1 MEFEHFLN
9 EKLADDLTQSQM
21 DNYWKAIHAY
31 NSWKKNKKN
40 SMKVKN
46 QLAYIYHEYPL
57 DDRAKG
63 KIRSLIDTIAT
74 YLQTGE
80 DTTVIKHRE
89 PKNETPI
96 QNEKPAEV
104 EIDSSDYQKIELTNE
119 FVNQAFD
126 KFNSKYFDNK
136 LAKLKVTLEDDLAS
150 KKGNVGEF
158 VYTID
163 FSNRTFKPWGIKI
176 DQSCQSSLAEF
187 RNTLVHEML
196 HYYVHCYT
204 EIPEEDWQA
213 AYFWYCR
220 GNKRKYKSLLGC
232 SDATCHGGVWLK
244 MAKQLNSKFKELA
257 ITRNVFMNYR
267 AEGDKISVI
276 NKLKDSF
283 VVDSIYKYKRWNGKD
298 KVNHNYY
305 IFNRKD
311 FETLMEQCKKGIF
324 EYDIDDYTLQMNA
337 RYHGINCVDNCVN
350 EIYASKVEN
359 PAALALFPI
368 SDIEKEPY
376 SMSDNE
382 FKQMTHTQAFKP
394 LKKVGEIKTIRKE
407 KTQTKTK
414 TESTEK
420 DFKTW
425 LNEKTSKKWD
435 VNKLKALGLSDE
447 EIEALLNGEADGEV
461 CSIS

>member
-1 MEFEHFLN
+1 MEFEHFLF
-9 EKLADDLTQSQM
+9 EKLADDLSPDQM

-40 SMKVKN
+40 STKIKY

-57 DDRAKG
+57 DDRAKS

-74 YLQTGE
+74 YLETGE

-89 PKNETPI
+89 PKEETPV
-96 QNEKPAEV
+96 QDEKPAEV
-104 EIDSSDYQKIELTNE
+104 EINTSDYQKIELTSD
-119 FVNQAFD
+119 FLSDAFD
-126 KFNSKYFDNK
+126 KFNAKYFDNK
-136 LAKLKVTLEDDLAS
+136 LEKIKVTLENDMN
-150 KKGNVGEF
+150 GNIGQF
-158 VYTID
+158 VYSID
-163 FSNRTFKPWGIKI
+163 FSGRTFKPWGIKI
-176 DQSCQSSLAEF
+176 DKYCQASLAEF

-204 EIPEEDWQA
+204 EIPEEVWQE
-213 AYFWYCR
+213 AYFYYCR
-220 GNKRKYKSLLGC
+220 GKTRKYKSLLGC
-232 SDATCHGGVWLK
+232 SDATCHNGVWLK

-257 ITRNVFMNYR
+257 ITRNTFINYR
-267 AEGDKISVI
+267 AESNKIAVI

-283 VVDSIYKYKRWNGKD
+283 VVDSIYTYKRWSGKD
-298 KVNHNYY
+298 KINHNYY

-311 FETLMEQCKKGIF
+311 FEKLLGICKEGVF
-324 EYDIDDYTLQMNA
+324 EYDEDDYKLQMEA
-337 RYHGINCVDNCVN
+337 RYHGINCIDGCVN

-359 PAALALFPI
+359 PTALALFPV

-407 KTQTKTK
+407 KTK

-425 LNEKTSKKWD
+425 LNEKTSKNWD

>member
-1 MEFEHFLN
+1 MEFEHFLF
-9 EKLADDLTQSQM
+9 EKLADDLSPEQM

-40 SMKVKN
+40 STKIKY

-74 YLQTGE
+74 YIETGE

-89 PKNETPI
+89 PKEETPV
-96 QNEKPAEV
+96 QDEKPAEV
-104 EIDSSDYQKIELTNE
+104 EVNSSDYQKIELTPE
-119 FVNQAFD
+119 FLSDAFD
-126 KFNSKYFDNK
+126 KFNAKYFDNK
-136 LAKLKVTLEDDLAS
+136 LEKIKVTLEDDM
-150 KKGNVGEF
+150 KGNVGQF
-158 VYTID
+158 VYSID
-163 FSNRTFKPWGIKI
+163 FSGRTFKPWGIKI
-176 DQSCQSSLAEF
+176 DKYCQASLAEF

-204 EIPEEDWQA
+204 EIPEEDWQE
-213 AYFWYCR
+213 AYFYYCR

-232 SDATCHGGVWLK
+232 SDATCHNGVWLK

-257 ITRNVFMNYR
+257 ITRNTFINYR
-267 AEGDKISVI
+267 AESDKIAVI

-283 VVDSIYKYKRWNGKD
+283 VVDSIYKYKRWSGKD
-298 KVNHNYY
+298 KINHNYY

-311 FETLMEQCKKGIF
+311 FEQLLGICKEGVF
-324 EYDIDDYTLQMNA
+324 EYDEDDYKLQMEA
-337 RYHGINCVDNCVN
+337 RYHGINCIDGCVN

-359 PAALALFPI
+359 PTALALFPV

-407 KTQTKTK
+407 KTK

-425 LNEKTSKKWD
+425 LNEKTSKNWD

>member
-1 MEFEHFLN
+1 MEFEHFLF
-9 EKLADDLTQSQM
+9 EKLADDLSPDQM

-40 SMKVKN
+40 SMLVKTK
-46 QLAYIYHEYPL
+46 LAYIYYEYPL

-63 KIRSLIDTIAT
+63 KIRSLIDSIAT
-74 YLQTGE
+74 YIETGE

-104 EIDSSDYQKIELTNE
+104 EVDSSDYQKIELTPD
-119 FVNQAFD
+119 FLSDAFD

-136 LAKLKVTLEDDLAS
+136 LEKIKVTLENDMN
-150 KKGNVGEF
+150 GNIGQF
-158 VYTID
+158 VYSID

-176 DQSCQSSLAEF
+176 DKYCQASLAEF

-204 EIPEEDWQA
+204 EIPEEDWQE
-213 AYFWYCR
+213 AYFYYCR

-232 SDATCHGGVWLK
+232 SDATCHNGVWLK
-244 MAKQLNSKFKELA
+244 MAKQFNSKFKELA
-257 ITRNVFMNYR
+257 ITRNTFINYK
-267 AEGDKISVI
+267 AESDKIAVI

-283 VVDSIYKYKRWNGKD
+283 VVDSIYTYKRWSGKD
-298 KVNHNYY
+298 KINHNYY

-311 FETLMEQCKKGIF
+311 FEKLIGICKEGVF
-324 EYDIDDYTLQMNA
+324 EYDDDDYKLQMEA
-337 RYHGINCVDNCVN
+337 RYHGINCIDGCVN

-359 PAALALFPI
+359 PTALALFPV

-407 KTQTKTK
+407 KTQT
-414 TESTEK
+414 ESTEK

-425 LNEKTSKKWD
+425 LNEKTSKNWD

>member
-1 MEFEHFLN
+1 MEFEHFLF
-9 EKLADDLTQSQM
+9 EKLADDLSPEQM

-40 SMKVKN
+40 STKIKY

-57 DDRAKG
+57 DDRAKS

-74 YLQTGE
+74 YLETGE

-89 PKNETPI
+89 PKEETPV
-96 QNEKPAEV
+96 QDEKPAEV
-104 EIDSSDYQKIELTNE
+104 EVDSSDYQKIELTPD
-119 FVNQAFD
+119 FLSDAFD
-126 KFNSKYFDNK
+126 KFNAKYFDNK
-136 LAKLKVTLEDDLAS
+136 LEKIKVTLENDMN
-150 KKGNVGEF
+150 GNIGQF
-158 VYTID
+158 VYSID

-176 DQSCQSSLAEF
+176 DKYCQTSLAEF

-204 EIPEEDWQA
+204 EIPEEDWQE
-213 AYFWYCR
+213 AYFYYCR
-220 GNKRKYKSLLGC
+220 GKTRKYKSLLGC
-232 SDATCHGGVWLK
+232 SDATCHNGVWLK

-257 ITRNVFMNYR
+257 ITRNTFINYR
-267 AEGDKISVI
+267 AESDKIAVI

-283 VVDSIYKYKRWNGKD
+283 VVDSIYKYKRWTGKD
-298 KVNHNYY
+298 KINHNYY

-311 FETLMEQCKKGIF
+311 FEKLLGICKEGVF
-324 EYDIDDYTLQMNA
+324 EYDEDDYKLQMEA
-337 RYHGINCVDNCVN
+337 RYHGINCIDGCVN

-359 PAALALFPI
+359 PTALALFPV

-407 KTQTKTK
+407 KTK

-425 LNEKTSKKWD
+425 LNEKTSKNWD

>member
-9 EKLADDLTQSQM
+9 EKLADDLSPQQM

-40 SMKVKN
+40 SMKIKN

-104 EIDSSDYQKIELTNE
+104 EVDSSDYQKIELTSDFLNE
-119 FVNQAFD
+119 AFD

-158 VYTID
+158 VYSID
-163 FSNRTFKPWGIKI
+163 FSSRTFKPWGIKI
-176 DQSCQSSLAEF
+176 DKSCESSLAEF

-213 AYFWYCR
+213 AYFYYCR

-283 VVDSIYKYKRWNGKD
+283 VVDSVYKYKRWNGKD

-324 EYDIDDYTLQMNA
+324 EYDIDDYSLQMDA
-337 RYHGINCVDNCVN
+337 RYHGINCIDDGVN

-359 PAALALFPI
+359 PAALALFPV

-394 LKKVGEIKTIRKE
+394 LKKVGEIKTIRKD
-407 KTQTKTK
+407 KTQ

-447 EIEALLNGEADGEV
+447 EIADLLNGEADDEV

>member
-1 MEFEHFLN
+1 MEFEHFLF
-9 EKLADDLTQSQM
+9 EKLADDLSPDQM

-40 SMKVKN
+40 SMLVKTK
-46 QLAYIYHEYPL
+46 LTYIYYEYPL

-74 YLQTGE
+74 YIETGE

-89 PKNETPI
+89 PKDETPV

-104 EIDSSDYQKIELTNE
+104 EINTSDYQKIELTSD
-119 FVNQAFD
+119 FLSDAFD
-126 KFNSKYFDNK
+126 KFNAKYFDNK
-136 LAKLKVTLEDDLAS
+136 LEKIKVTLVDGMN
-150 KKGNVGEF
+150 GNIGQF
-158 VYTID
+158 VYSID
-163 FSNRTFKPWGIKI
+163 FSGRTFKPWGIKI
-176 DQSCQSSLAEF
+176 DKYCQASLAEF

-204 EIPEEDWQA
+204 EIPEEDWQE
-213 AYFWYCR
+213 AYFYYCR

-232 SDATCHGGVWLK
+232 SDATCHNGVWLK

-257 ITRNVFMNYR
+257 ITRNSFINYR
-267 AEGDKISVI
+267 AESDKIAVI

-283 VVDSIYKYKRWNGKD
+283 VVDSIYTYKRWSGKD
-298 KVNHNYY
+298 KINHNYY

-311 FETLMEQCKKGIF
+311 FEKLMGICKEGVF
-324 EYDIDDYTLQMNA
+324 EYDEDDYKLQMEA
-337 RYHGINCVDNCVN
+337 RYHGINCIDGCVN

-359 PAALALFPI
+359 PTALALFPV

-407 KTQTKTK
+407 KIK

-425 LNEKTSKKWD
+425 LNEKTSKNWD

-447 EIEALLNGEADGEV
+447 EIEDLLNGEADGEV

>member
-1 MEFEHFLN
+1 MEFEHFLF
-9 EKLADDLTQSQM
+9 EKLADDLSPEQM
-21 DNYWKAIHAY
+21 DNYWKTIHAY

-40 SMKVKN
+40 SMTIKN
-46 QLAYIYHEYPL
+46 KLAYIYYEYPL

-74 YLQTGE
+74 YIETGE

-89 PKNETPI
+89 PKEETPV
-96 QNEKPAEV
+96 QDEKPAEV
-104 EIDSSDYQKIELTNE
+104 EINTSDYQKIELTPD
-119 FVNQAFD
+119 FLSDAFD

-136 LAKLKVTLEDDLAS
+136 LEKIKVTLEDGMN
-150 KKGNVGEF
+150 GNIGQF
-158 VYTID
+158 VYSID
-163 FSNRTFKPWGIKI
+163 FSDRTFKPWGIKI
-176 DQSCQSSLAEF
+176 DKYCQASLAEF

-204 EIPEEDWQA
+204 EIPEEDWQE
-213 AYFWYCR
+213 AYFYYCR

-232 SDATCHGGVWLK
+232 SDATCHNGVWLK

-257 ITRNVFMNYR
+257 ITRNTFINYR
-267 AEGDKISVI
+267 AESDKIAVI

-283 VVDSIYKYKRWNGKD
+283 VVDSIYKYKRWSGKD
-298 KVNHNYY
+298 KINHNYY

-311 FETLMEQCKKGIF
+311 FEKLMGICKEGVF
-324 EYDIDDYTLQMNA
+324 EYDEDDYKLQMEA
-337 RYHGINCVDNCVN
+337 RYHGINCIDGCVN

-359 PAALALFPI
+359 PTALALFPI

-407 KTQTKTK
+407 KTQT
-414 TESTEK
+414 ESTEK

-425 LNEKTSKKWD
+425 LNEKTSKNWD

>member
-9 EKLADDLTQSQM
+9 EKLADDLSPDQM

-40 SMKVKN
+40 SMMVKN
-46 QLAYIYHEYPL
+46 KLAYIYYEYPL

-74 YLQTGE
+74 YLETGE

-89 PKNETPI
+89 PKNETPV
-96 QNEKPAEV
+96 QDEKPAEV
-104 EIDSSDYQKIELTNE
+104 EINSSDYQKIELTSDFMND
-119 FVNQAFD
+119 AFD
-126 KFNSKYFDNK
+126 KFNAKYFDNK
-136 LAKLKVTLEDDLAS
+136 LAKIKVTLDDDM
-150 KKGNVGEF
+150 KGNVGQF
-158 VYTID
+158 VYSID

-176 DQSCQSSLAEF
+176 DKYCQSSLAQF

-204 EIPEEDWQA
+204 EIPEEDWEE
-213 AYFWYCR
+213 AYFYYCR
-220 GNKRKYKSLLGC
+220 GKNRKYKSLLGC
-232 SDATCHGGVWLK
+232 SDATCHNGVWLK

-257 ITRNVFMNYR
+257 ITRNLFTNHR
-267 AEGDKISVI
+267 AESDKIAVI

-298 KVNHNYY
+298 KINHNYY

-311 FETLMEQCKKGIF
+311 FEQLMGICKEGVF
-324 EYDIDDYTLQMNA
+324 EYDEDDYKLQMEA
-337 RYHGINCVDNCVN
+337 RCHGINCVDGCVN

-359 PAALALFPI
+359 PTALALFPI
-368 SDIEKEPY
+368 SDIEEEPY
-376 SMSDNE
+376 SMSDNV

-394 LKKVGEIKTIRKE
+394 LKKVGEIKTVRK
-407 KTQTKTK
+407 QNNTK
-414 TESTEK
+414 TESMEK

-447 EIEALLNGEADGEV
+447 EIKDLLNGEADGEV

>member
-9 EKLADDLTQSQM
+9 EKLADDLSPQQM

-89 PKNETPI
+89 PKDETPI

-104 EIDSSDYQKIELTNE
+104 EVDSSDYQKIELTSDFLNE
-119 FVNQAFD
+119 AFD

-158 VYTID
+158 VYSID
-163 FSNRTFKPWGIKI
+163 FSSRAFKPWGIKI
-176 DQSCQSSLAEF
+176 DKSCESSLAEF

-213 AYFWYCR
+213 AYFCYCR

-283 VVDSIYKYKRWNGKD
+283 VVDSVYKYKRWNGKD

-324 EYDIDDYTLQMNA
+324 EYDIDDYSLQMNA
-337 RYHGINCVDNCVN
+337 RYHGINCVDDCVN

-359 PAALALFPI
+359 PAALALFPV

-394 LKKVGEIKTIRKE
+394 LKKVGEIKTIRKD
-407 KTQTKTK
+407 KTQ

>member
-1 MEFEHFLN
+1 MEFEHFLF
-9 EKLADDLTQSQM
+9 EKLADDLSPDQM

-40 SMKVKN
+40 SMLVKTK
-46 QLAYIYHEYPL
+46 LAYIYYEYPL

-63 KIRSLIDTIAT
+63 KIRSLIDSIAT
-74 YLQTGE
+74 YIETGE

-104 EIDSSDYQKIELTNE
+104 EVDSSDYQKIELTSD
-119 FVNQAFD
+119 FLSDAFD
-126 KFNSKYFDNK
+126 KFNAKYFDNK
-136 LAKLKVTLEDDLAS
+136 LEKIKVTLVDGMN
-150 KKGNVGEF
+150 GNIGQF
-158 VYTID
+158 VYSID
-163 FSNRTFKPWGIKI
+163 FSGRTFKPWGIKI
-176 DQSCQSSLAEF
+176 DKYCQASLAEF

-204 EIPEEDWQA
+204 EIPEEDWQE
-213 AYFWYCR
+213 AYFYYCR

-232 SDATCHGGVWLK
+232 SDATCHNGVWLK

-257 ITRNVFMNYR
+257 ITRNTFINYK
-267 AEGDKISVI
+267 AESDKIAVI

-283 VVDSIYKYKRWNGKD
+283 VVDSIYTYKRWSGKD
-298 KVNHNYY
+298 KINHNYY

-311 FETLMEQCKKGIF
+311 FEKLIGICKEGVF
-324 EYDIDDYTLQMNA
+324 EYDDDDYKLQMEA
-337 RYHGINCVDNCVN
+337 RYHGINCIDGCVN

-359 PAALALFPI
+359 PTALALFPV

-407 KTQTKTK
+407 KTQT
-414 TESTEK
+414 ESTEK

-425 LNEKTSKKWD
+425 LNEKTSKNWD

>member
-1 MEFEHFLN
+1 MEFEHFLF
-9 EKLADDLTQSQM
+9 EKLADDLSPEQM

-40 SMKVKN
+40 SMLVKTK
-46 QLAYIYHEYPL
+46 LAYIYYEYPL

-74 YLQTGE
+74 YIETGE

-96 QNEKPAEV
+96 QNEKPTEV
-104 EIDSSDYQKIELTNE
+104 EIDSSDYQKIELTPD
-119 FVNQAFD
+119 FLSDAFD
-126 KFNSKYFDNK
+126 KFNAKYFDNK
-136 LAKLKVTLEDDLAS
+136 LEKIKVTLENDMN
-150 KKGNVGEF
+150 GNIGQF
-158 VYTID
+158 VYSID

-176 DQSCQSSLAEF
+176 DKYCQTSLAEF

-204 EIPEEDWQA
+204 EIPEEDWQE
-213 AYFWYCR
+213 AYFYYCR

-232 SDATCHGGVWLK
+232 SDATCHNGVWLK
-244 MAKQLNSKFKELA
+244 MAKHLNSKFKELA
-257 ITRNVFMNYR
+257 ITRNTFINYK
-267 AEGDKISVI
+267 AESDKIAVI

-298 KVNHNYY
+298 KINHNYY

-311 FETLMEQCKKGIF
+311 FEKLMGICKEGVF
-324 EYDIDDYTLQMNA
+324 EYDVDDYKLQMEA
-337 RYHGINCVDNCVN
+337 RYHGINCIDGCVN

-359 PAALALFPI
+359 PTALALFPV

-376 SMSDNE
+376 SMSDKE

-394 LKKVGEIKTIRKE
+394 LKKVGEIKTVRK
-407 KTQTKTK
+407 QNNTK
-414 TESTEK
+414 TESMEK

-447 EIEALLNGEADGEV
+447 EIEDLLNGEADGEV

>member
-1 MEFEHFLN
+1 MQFEQFLN
-9 EKLADDLTQSQM
+9 EKLADDLSPQQM

-104 EIDSSDYQKIELTNE
+104 EVDSSDYQKIELTSDFLND
-119 FVNQAFD
+119 AFD

-158 VYTID
+158 VYSID
-163 FSNRTFKPWGIKI
+163 FSSRTFKPWGIKI
-176 DQSCQSSLAEF
+176 DKSCESSLAEF

-213 AYFWYCR
+213 AYFYYCR

-257 ITRNVFMNYR
+257 ITRNVFTNYR
-267 AEGDKISVI
+267 AEGDKLSVI

-283 VVDSIYKYKRWNGKD
+283 VVDSVYKYKRWNGKD

-311 FETLMEQCKKGIF
+311 FETLMDQCKKGIF
-324 EYDIDDYTLQMNA
+324 EYDIEDYTLQMNA
-337 RYHGINCVDNCVN
+337 RYHGINCIDDGVN

-359 PAALALFPI
+359 PAALALFPV

-394 LKKVGEIKTIRKE
+394 LKKVGEIKTIRKD
-407 KTQTKTK
+407 KTQ

-435 VNKLKALGLSDE
+435 VNKLKALGLSDD

>member
-1 MEFEHFLN
+1 MQFEQFLN
-9 EKLADDLTQSQM
+9 EKLADDLSPDQM

-31 NSWKKNKKN
+31 NSWKKSKKN
-40 SMKVKN
+40 SLKIKN

-63 KIRSLIDTIAT
+63 KIRSLIDTITT
-74 YLQTGE
+74 YMETGE

-89 PKNETPI
+89 PKDETPV
-96 QNEKPAEV
+96 QDEKPAEV
-104 EIDSSDYQKIELTNE
+104 EINSSDYQKIELTPDFMND
-119 FVNQAFD
+119 AFD
-126 KFNSKYFDNK
+126 KFNAKYFDNK
-136 LAKLKVTLEDDLAS
+136 LAKIKVTLEDNM
-150 KKGNVGEF
+150 KGNVGEF
-158 VYTID
+158 VYSID
-163 FSNRTFKPWGIKI
+163 WSGRTFKPWGIKI
-176 DQSCQSSLAEF
+176 DKYCQSSLAEF

-204 EIPEEDWQA
+204 EIPEEDWQE
-213 AYFWYCR
+213 AYFYYCR
-220 GNKRKYKSLLGC
+220 GKKRKYKSLLGC
-232 SDATCHGGVWLK
+232 SDATCHNGVWLK

-257 ITRNVFMNYR
+257 ITRNVFTNYR
-267 AEGDKISVI
+267 AESDKIAVI

-283 VVDSIYKYKRWNGKD
+283 VVDSYYTYKRWSGKD
-298 KVNHNYY
+298 KINHNYY

-311 FETLMEQCKKGIF
+311 FEQLMGICKEGVF
-324 EYDIDDYTLQMNA
+324 EYDEDDYKLQMEA
-337 RYHGINCVDNCVN
+337 RYHGINCMDDCVN

-359 PAALALFPI
+359 PASLALFPI

-407 KTQTKTK
+407 KTETETK

>member
-9 EKLADDLTQSQM
+9 EKLADDLSPDQM

-40 SMKVKN
+40 SMKIKN

-74 YLQTGE
+74 YLETGE

-89 PKNETPI
+89 PKEETPV
-96 QNEKPAEV
+96 QDEKPAEV
-104 EIDSSDYQKIELTNE
+104 EINSSDYQKIELTPDFMND
-119 FVNQAFD
+119 AFD
-126 KFNSKYFDNK
+126 KFNAKYFDNK
-136 LAKLKVTLEDDLAS
+136 LAKIKVTLEDDM
-150 KKGNVGEF
+150 KGNVGEF
-158 VYTID
+158 VYSID
-163 FSNRTFKPWGIKI
+163 FSGRTFKPWGIKI
-176 DQSCQSSLAEF
+176 DKYCQSSLAEF

-204 EIPEEDWQA
+204 EIPEEDWQE
-213 AYFWYCR
+213 AYFYYCR

-232 SDATCHGGVWLK
+232 SDATCHNGVWLK

-257 ITRNVFMNYR
+257 ITRNVFTNYR
-267 AEGDKISVI
+267 AESDKIAVI

-283 VVDSIYKYKRWNGKD
+283 VVDSYYTYKRWSGKD
-298 KVNHNYY
+298 KINHNYY

-311 FETLMEQCKKGIF
+311 FEQLMGICKEGVF
-324 EYDIDDYTLQMNA
+324 EYDEDDYKLQMEA
-337 RYHGINCVDNCVN
+337 RYHGINCIDGCVN
-350 EIYASKVEN
+350 AIYASKVEN

-407 KTQTKTK
+407 KTETETK

>member
-63 KIRSLIDTIAT
+63 KIRSLIDSIAT
-74 YLQTGE
+74 YLETGE

-89 PKNETPI
+89 PKDETPI
-96 QNEKPAEV
+96 ENEKPAEV
-104 EIDSSDYQKIELTNE
+104 EVDSSDYQKIELTSEFLNE
-119 FVNQAFD
+119 AFD

-158 VYTID
+158 VYSID
-163 FSNRTFKPWGIKI
+163 FSSRTFRPWGIKI
-176 DQSCQSSLAEF
+176 DKCCESSLAEF

-204 EIPEEDWQA
+204 EIPEEDWQE
-213 AYFWYCR
+213 AYFYYCR

-257 ITRNVFMNYR
+257 ITRNVFTNYR

-311 FETLMEQCKKGIF
+311 FETLMDQCKKGIF

-337 RYHGINCVDNCVN
+337 RYHGINCIDDGVN
-350 EIYASKVEN
+350 EIYASKVVN
-359 PAALALFPI
+359 PAALAAFPI
-368 SDIEKEPY
+368 SDIEKDPY

-407 KTQTKTK
+407 KTQT
-414 TESTEK
+414 ESTEK

-435 VNKLKALGLSDE
+435 VNKLKALGLSDD

>member
-9 EKLADDLTQSQM
+9 EKLADDLSPQQM

-89 PKNETPI
+89 PKDETPI

-104 EIDSSDYQKIELTNE
+104 EVDSSDYQKIELTSDFLNE
-119 FVNQAFD
+119 AFD

-163 FSNRTFKPWGIKI
+163 FSSRTFKPWEIKI
-176 DQSCQSSLAEF
+176 DKSCESSLAEF

-204 EIPEEDWQA
+204 EIPEEDWQD
-213 AYFWYCR
+213 AYFYYCR

-267 AEGDKISVI
+267 AEGDKLAVI

-283 VVDSIYKYKRWNGKD
+283 VVDSVYKYKRWNGKD

-311 FETLMEQCKKGIF
+311 FETLMDQCKKGIF
-324 EYDIDDYTLQMNA
+324 EYDIDDYSLQMNA
-337 RYHGINCVDNCVN
+337 RYHGINCIDDGVN

-359 PAALALFPI
+359 PAALALFPV

-394 LKKVGEIKTIRKE
+394 LKKVGEIKTIRKD
-407 KTQTKTK
+407 KTETK

>member
-1 MEFEHFLN
+1 MEFEHFLF
-9 EKLADDLTQSQM
+9 EKLADDLSPDQM

-40 SMKVKN
+40 SMLVKTK
-46 QLAYIYHEYPL
+46 LAYIYYEYPL

-74 YLQTGE
+74 YIETGE

-96 QNEKPAEV
+96 QNEKPTEV
-104 EIDSSDYQKIELTNE
+104 EIDSSDYQKIELTPD
-119 FVNQAFD
+119 FLSDAFD
-126 KFNSKYFDNK
+126 KFNAKYFDNK
-136 LAKLKVTLEDDLAS
+136 LEKIKVTLENDMNDNI
-150 KKGNVGEF
+150 GQF
-158 VYTID
+158 VYSID

-176 DQSCQSSLAEF
+176 DKYCQASLAEF

-204 EIPEEDWQA
+204 EIPEEVWQE
-213 AYFWYCR
+213 AYFYYCR

-232 SDATCHGGVWLK
+232 SDATCHNGVWLK

-257 ITRNVFMNYR
+257 ITRNQFTNHR
-267 AEGDKISVI
+267 AESDKISVI

-283 VVDSIYKYKRWNGKD
+283 VVDSIYTYKRWSGKD
-298 KVNHNYY
+298 KINHNYY

-311 FETLMEQCKKGIF
+311 FEQLMGICKEGVF
-324 EYDIDDYTLQMNA
+324 EYDEDDYKLQMEA
-337 RYHGINCVDNCVN
+337 RYHGINCIDGCVN

-359 PAALALFPI
+359 PTALALFPV

-407 KTQTKTK
+407 KIK

-425 LNEKTSKKWD
+425 LNEKTSKNWD

-447 EIEALLNGEADGEV
+447 EIEDLLNGEADGEV

>member
-1 MEFEHFLN
+1 MEFEHFLF
-9 EKLADDLTQSQM
+9 EKLADDLSPEQM

-40 SMKVKN
+40 SMTIKN
-46 QLAYIYHEYPL
+46 KLAYIYYEYPL

-74 YLQTGE
+74 YLETGE

-89 PKNETPI
+89 PKKETPV
-96 QNEKPAEV
+96 QDEKPAEV
-104 EIDSSDYQKIELTNE
+104 EINTSDYQKIELTPE
-119 FVNQAFD
+119 FLSDAFD
-126 KFNSKYFDNK
+126 KFNAKYFDNK
-136 LAKLKVTLEDDLAS
+136 LEKIKVTLEDNMN
-150 KKGNVGEF
+150 GNIGQF
-158 VYTID
+158 VYSID
-163 FSNRTFKPWGIKI
+163 FSGRTFKPWGIKI
-176 DQSCQSSLAEF
+176 DKYCQTSLAEF

-204 EIPEEDWQA
+204 EIPEEDWQE
-213 AYFWYCR
+213 AYFYYCR

-232 SDATCHGGVWLK
+232 SDATCHNGVWLK

-257 ITRNVFMNYR
+257 ITRNSFINYK
-267 AEGDKISVI
+267 AESDKIAVI

-283 VVDSIYKYKRWNGKD
+283 VVDSIYTYKRWSGKD
-298 KVNHNYY
+298 KINHNYY

-311 FETLMEQCKKGIF
+311 FEQLLGICKEGVF
-324 EYDIDDYTLQMNA
+324 EYDEDDYKLQMEA
-337 RYHGINCVDNCVN
+337 RYHGINCIDGCVN

-359 PAALALFPI
+359 PTALALFPI

-407 KTQTKTK
+407 KTQT
-414 TESTEK
+414 ESTEK

-425 LNEKTSKKWD
+425 LNEKTNKNWD

>member
-9 EKLADDLTQSQM
+9 EKLADDLSPQQM

-40 SMKVKN
+40 SMKIKN

-104 EIDSSDYQKIELTNE
+104 EVDSSDYQKIELTSDFLNE
-119 FVNQAFD
+119 AFD

-158 VYTID
+158 VYSID
-163 FSNRTFKPWGIKI
+163 FSSRTFKPWGIKI
-176 DQSCQSSLAEF
+176 DKSCESSLAEF

-213 AYFWYCR
+213 AYFYYCR

-257 ITRNVFMNYR
+257 ITRNVFTNYR

-283 VVDSIYKYKRWNGKD
+283 VVDSVYKYKRWNGKD

-324 EYDIDDYTLQMNA
+324 EYDIDDYSLQMDA
-337 RYHGINCVDNCVN
+337 RYHGINCIDDGVN

-359 PAALALFPI
+359 PAALALFPV

-394 LKKVGEIKTIRKE
+394 LKKVGEIKTIRKD
-407 KTQTKTK
+407 KTQ

>member
-9 EKLADDLTQSQM
+9 EKLADDLSPDQM

-40 SMKVKN
+40 SMKIKN

-74 YLQTGE
+74 YLETGE

-89 PKNETPI
+89 PKEETPV
-96 QNEKPAEV
+96 QDEKPAEV
-104 EIDSSDYQKIELTNE
+104 EIDSSDYQKIELTSDFMNE
-119 FVNQAFD
+119 AFD
-126 KFNSKYFDNK
+126 KFNAKYFDNK
-136 LAKLKVTLEDDLAS
+136 LAKLKVTLEDDM
-150 KKGNVGEF
+150 KGNVGEF
-158 VYTID
+158 VYSID
-163 FSNRTFKPWGIKI
+163 WSGRTFKPWGIKI
-176 DQSCQSSLAEF
+176 DKYCQSSLAEF

-204 EIPEEDWQA
+204 EIPEEDWQE
-213 AYFWYCR
+213 AYFYYCR

-232 SDATCHGGVWLK
+232 SDATCHNGVWLK

-257 ITRNVFMNYR
+257 ITRNVFTNYR
-267 AEGDKISVI
+267 AESDKIAVI

-283 VVDSIYKYKRWNGKD
+283 VVDSYYTYKRWSGKD
-298 KVNHNYY
+298 KINHNYY

-311 FETLMEQCKKGIF
+311 FEQLMGVCKEGVF
-324 EYDIDDYTLQMNA
+324 EYDEDDYKLQMEA
-337 RYHGINCVDNCVN
+337 RYHGINCIDGCVN
-350 EIYASKVEN
+350 AIYASKVEN

-407 KTQTKTK
+407 KTQTETK

>member
-1 MEFEHFLN
+1 MEFEHFLF
-9 EKLADDLTQSQM
+9 EKLADDLSPEQM

-40 SMKVKN
+40 SMLVKTK
-46 QLAYIYHEYPL
+46 LAYIYYEYPL

-74 YLQTGE
+74 YLETGE

-89 PKNETPI
+89 PKDETPI
-96 QNEKPAEV
+96 QNEKPTEV
-104 EIDSSDYQKIELTNE
+104 EIDSIDYQKIELTPD
-119 FVNQAFD
+119 FLSDAFD

-136 LAKLKVTLEDDLAS
+136 LEKIKVTLENDMN
-150 KKGNVGEF
+150 GNIGQF
-158 VYTID
+158 VYSID

-176 DQSCQSSLAEF
+176 DKYCQSSLAEF

-204 EIPEEDWQA
+204 EIPEEDWQE
-213 AYFWYCR
+213 AYFYYCR

-232 SDATCHGGVWLK
+232 SDATCHNGVWLK

-257 ITRNVFMNYR
+257 ITRNTFINYK
-267 AEGDKISVI
+267 AESDKIAVI

-283 VVDSIYKYKRWNGKD
+283 VVDSIYKYKMWNGKD
-298 KVNHNYY
+298 KINHNYY

-311 FETLMEQCKKGIF
+311 FEKLIGICKEGVF
-324 EYDIDDYTLQMNA
+324 EYDVDDYKLQMEA
-337 RYHGINCVDNCVN
+337 RYHGINCIDGCVN

-359 PAALALFPI
+359 PTALALFPV

-394 LKKVGEIKTIRKE
+394 LKKVGEIKTVRK
-407 KTQTKTK
+407 QNNTK

-425 LNEKTSKKWD
+425 LNEKTSKNWD

>member
-1 MEFEHFLN
+1 MEFEHFLF
-9 EKLADDLTQSQM
+9 EKLADDLSPDQM

-40 SMKVKN
+40 SMLVKTK
-46 QLAYIYHEYPL
+46 LAYIYYEYPL

-63 KIRSLIDTIAT
+63 KIRSLIDSIAT
-74 YLQTGE
+74 YIETGE

-104 EIDSSDYQKIELTNE
+104 EVDSSDYQKIELTPD
-119 FVNQAFD
+119 FLSDAFD
-126 KFNSKYFDNK
+126 KFNAKYFDNK
-136 LAKLKVTLEDDLAS
+136 LEKIKVTLENDMN
-150 KKGNVGEF
+150 GNIGQY
-158 VYTID
+158 VYSID
-163 FSNRTFKPWGIKI
+163 FSNRTFKPCGIKI
-176 DQSCQSSLAEF
+176 DKYCQTSLAEF

-204 EIPEEDWQA
+204 EIPEEDWQE
-213 AYFWYCR
+213 AYFYYCR

-232 SDATCHGGVWLK
+232 SDATCHNGAWLK

-257 ITRNVFMNYR
+257 ITRNTFINYK
-267 AEGDKISVI
+267 AESDKIAVI

-283 VVDSIYKYKRWNGKD
+283 VVDSIYKYKRWSGKD
-298 KVNHNYY
+298 KINHNYY

-311 FETLMEQCKKGIF
+311 FEKLIGICKEGVF
-324 EYDIDDYTLQMNA
+324 EYDDDDYKLQMEA
-337 RYHGINCVDNCVN
+337 RYHGINCIDGCVN

-359 PAALALFPI
+359 PTALALFPV

-407 KTQTKTK
+407 KTQT
-414 TESTEK
+414 ESTEK

-425 LNEKTSKKWD
+425 LNEKTSKNWD

-447 EIEALLNGEADGEV
+447 EIEDLLNGEADGEV

>member
-1 MEFEHFLN
+1 MEFEHFLF
-9 EKLADDLTQSQM
+9 EKLADDLSPEQM

-40 SMKVKN
+40 SMLVKTK
-46 QLAYIYHEYPL
+46 LAYIYYEYPL

-74 YLQTGE
+74 YIETGE

-96 QNEKPAEV
+96 QNEKPTEV
-104 EIDSSDYQKIELTNE
+104 EIDSSDYQKIELTPD
-119 FVNQAFD
+119 FLSDAFD
-126 KFNSKYFDNK
+126 KFNAKYFDNK
-136 LAKLKVTLEDDLAS
+136 LEKIKVTLENDMN
-150 KKGNVGEF
+150 GNIGQF
-158 VYTID
+158 VYSID

-176 DQSCQSSLAEF
+176 DKYCQTSLAEF

-204 EIPEEDWQA
+204 EIPEEDWQE
-213 AYFWYCR
+213 AYFYYCR

-232 SDATCHGGVWLK
+232 SDATCHNGVWLK
-244 MAKQLNSKFKELA
+244 MAKHLNSKFKELA
-257 ITRNVFMNYR
+257 ITRNTFINYK
-267 AEGDKISVI
+267 AESDKIAVI

-298 KVNHNYY
+298 KINHNYY

-311 FETLMEQCKKGIF
+311 FEKLMGICKEGVF
-324 EYDIDDYTLQMNA
+324 EYDVDDYKLQMEA
-337 RYHGINCVDNCVN
+337 RYHGINCVDGCVN

-359 PAALALFPI
+359 PTALALFPV

-394 LKKVGEIKTIRKE
+394 LKKVGEIKTVRK
-407 KTQTKTK
+407 QNNTK
-414 TESTEK
+414 TESMEK

-447 EIEALLNGEADGEV
+447 EIEDLLNGEADGEV

>member
-9 EKLADDLTQSQM
+9 EKLADDLSPDQM

-40 SMKVKN
+40 SMMVKN
-46 QLAYIYHEYPL
+46 KLAYIYYEYPL

-74 YLQTGE
+74 YLETGE

-89 PKNETPI
+89 PKNETPV
-96 QNEKPAEV
+96 QDEKPAEV
-104 EIDSSDYQKIELTNE
+104 EIDSSDYQKIELTPE
-119 FVNQAFD
+119 FLSDAFD
-126 KFNSKYFDNK
+126 KFNAKYFDNK
-136 LAKLKVTLEDDLAS
+136 LAKIKVTLENDMN
-150 KKGNVGEF
+150 GNIGQF
-158 VYTID
+158 VYSID
-163 FSNRTFKPWGIKI
+163 FSGRTFKPWGIKI
-176 DQSCQSSLAEF
+176 DKYCQSSLAEF

-204 EIPEEDWQA
+204 EIPEEDWQE
-213 AYFWYCR
+213 AYFYYCR

-232 SDATCHGGVWLK
+232 SDATCHNGVWLK

-257 ITRNVFMNYR
+257 ITRNTFANYR
-267 AEGDKISVI
+267 AESDKIAVI

-283 VVDSIYKYKRWNGKD
+283 VVDSIYKYKRWSGKD
-298 KVNHNYY
+298 KINHNYY

-311 FETLMEQCKKGIF
+311 FETLMDQCKKGVF
-324 EYDIDDYTLQMNA
+324 EYDVDDYTLQMNA
-337 RYHGINCVDNCVN
+337 RYHGINCIDGCVN

-359 PAALALFPI
+359 PTALALFPI

-394 LKKVGEIKTIRKE
+394 LKKVGEIKTLKKE
-407 KTQTKTK
+407 KTK
-414 TESTEK
+414 TESMEK

-425 LNEKTSKKWD
+425 LNEKTNKKWD

-447 EIEALLNGEADGEV
+447 EIEDLLNGEADGEV

>member
-1 MEFEHFLN
+1 MEFEHFLF
-9 EKLADDLTQSQM
+9 EKLADDLSPEQM

-40 SMKVKN
+40 STKIKY

-63 KIRSLIDTIAT
+63 KIRSLIDTITT
-74 YLQTGE
+74 YLETGE

-89 PKNETPI
+89 PKKETPV
-96 QNEKPAEV
+96 QDEKPAEV
-104 EIDSSDYQKIELTNE
+104 EIDSSDYQKIELTPD
-119 FVNQAFD
+119 FLSDAFD
-126 KFNSKYFDNK
+126 KFNAKYFDNK
-136 LAKLKVTLEDDLAS
+136 LEKIKVTLENDMN
-150 KKGNVGEF
+150 GNIGQF
-158 VYTID
+158 VYSID
-163 FSNRTFKPWGIKI
+163 FSGRTFKPWGIKI
-176 DQSCQSSLAEF
+176 DKYCQASLAEF

-204 EIPEEDWQA
+204 EIPEEDWEE
-213 AYFWYCR
+213 AYFYYCR

-232 SDATCHGGVWLK
+232 SDATCHNGVWLK

-257 ITRNVFMNYR
+257 ITRNTFINYR
-267 AEGDKISVI
+267 AESDKIAVI

-283 VVDSIYKYKRWNGKD
+283 VVDSIYKYKRWSGKD
-298 KVNHNYY
+298 KINHNYY

-311 FETLMEQCKKGIF
+311 FEQLIGICKEGVF
-324 EYDIDDYTLQMNA
+324 EYDEDDYKLQMEA
-337 RYHGINCVDNCVN
+337 RYHGINCIDGCVN

-359 PAALALFPI
+359 PTALALFPV

-407 KTQTKTK
+407 KTQT
-414 TESTEK
+414 ESTEK

-425 LNEKTSKKWD
+425 LNEKTNKNWD

-447 EIEALLNGEADGEV
+447 EIEDLLNGEADGEV

>member
-9 EKLADDLTQSQM
+9 EKLADDLSPDQM

-40 SMKVKN
+40 SMKIKN

-74 YLQTGE
+74 YLETGE

-89 PKNETPI
+89 PKEETPV
-96 QNEKPAEV
+96 QDEKPAEV
-104 EIDSSDYQKIELTNE
+104 EINTSDYQKIELTPDFMND
-119 FVNQAFD
+119 AFD
-126 KFNSKYFDNK
+126 KFNAKYFDNK
-136 LAKLKVTLEDDLAS
+136 LAKIKVTLEDDM
-150 KKGNVGEF
+150 KGNVGEF
-158 VYTID
+158 VYSID
-163 FSNRTFKPWGIKI
+163 FSGRTFKPWGIKI
-176 DQSCQSSLAEF
+176 DKYCQSSLAEF

-204 EIPEEDWQA
+204 EIPEEDWEE
-213 AYFWYCR
+213 AYFYYCR

-232 SDATCHGGVWLK
+232 SDATCHNGVWLK

-257 ITRNVFMNYR
+257 ITRNVFTNYR
-267 AEGDKISVI
+267 AESDKIAVI

-283 VVDSIYKYKRWNGKD
+283 VVDSYYTYKRWSGKD
-298 KVNHNYY
+298 KINHNYY

-311 FETLMEQCKKGIF
+311 FEQLMGICKEGVF
-324 EYDIDDYTLQMNA
+324 EYDEDDYKLQMEA
-337 RYHGINCVDNCVN
+337 RYHGINCIDGCVN
-350 EIYASKVEN
+350 AIYASKVEN

-407 KTQTKTK
+407 KTETETK

>member
-9 EKLADDLTQSQM
+9 EKLADDLSPQQM

-89 PKNETPI
+89 PKDETPI

-104 EIDSSDYQKIELTNE
+104 EVDSSDYQKIELTNE

-136 LAKLKVTLEDDLAS
+136 LAKLKVILEDDLAS

-163 FSNRTFKPWGIKI
+163 FSSRTFKPWEIKI
-176 DQSCQSSLAEF
+176 DKSCESSLAEF

-213 AYFWYCR
+213 AYFYYCR

-267 AEGDKISVI
+267 AEGDKLAVI

-283 VVDSIYKYKRWNGKD
+283 VVDSVYKYKRWNGKD

-324 EYDIDDYTLQMNA
+324 EYDIDDYSLQMNA
-337 RYHGINCVDNCVN
+337 RYHGINCIDDGVN

-359 PAALALFPI
+359 PAALALFPV

-394 LKKVGEIKTIRKE
+394 LKKVGEIKTIRKD
-407 KTQTKTK
+407 KTETK

>member
-9 EKLADDLTQSQM
+9 EKLADDLSPDQM

-40 SMKVKN
+40 SMKIKN

-74 YLQTGE
+74 YLETGE

-89 PKNETPI
+89 PKEETPV
-96 QNEKPAEV
+96 QDEKPAEV
-104 EIDSSDYQKIELTNE
+104 EINTSDYQKIELTPDFMND
-119 FVNQAFD
+119 AFD
-126 KFNSKYFDNK
+126 KFNAKYFDNK
-136 LAKLKVTLEDDLAS
+136 LAKIKVTLEDDM
-150 KKGNVGEF
+150 KGNVGEF
-158 VYTID
+158 VYSID
-163 FSNRTFKPWGIKI
+163 FSGRTFKPWGIKI
-176 DQSCQSSLAEF
+176 DKYCQSSLAEF

-204 EIPEEDWQA
+204 EIPEEDWQE
-213 AYFWYCR
+213 AYFYYCR

-232 SDATCHGGVWLK
+232 SDATCHNGVWLK

-257 ITRNVFMNYR
+257 ITRNVFTNYR
-267 AEGDKISVI
+267 AESDKIAVI

-283 VVDSIYKYKRWNGKD
+283 VVDSYYTYKRWSGKD
-298 KVNHNYY
+298 KINHNYY

-311 FETLMEQCKKGIF
+311 FEQLMGICKEGVF
-324 EYDIDDYTLQMNA
+324 EYDEDDYKLQMEA
-337 RYHGINCVDNCVN
+337 RYHGINCIDGCVN
-350 EIYASKVEN
+350 AIYASKVEN

-407 KTQTKTK
+407 KTETETK

>member
-9 EKLADDLTQSQM
+9 EKLADDLSPDQM

-40 SMKVKN
+40 SMKIKN

-74 YLQTGE
+74 YLETGE

-89 PKNETPI
+89 PKEETPV
-96 QNEKPAEV
+96 QDEKPAEV
-104 EIDSSDYQKIELTNE
+104 EIDSSDYQKIELTSDFMND
-119 FVNQAFD
+119 AFD
-126 KFNSKYFDNK
+126 KFNAKYFDNK
-136 LAKLKVTLEDDLAS
+136 LAKIKVTLEDDM
-150 KKGNVGEF
+150 KGNVGEF
-158 VYTID
+158 VYSID
-163 FSNRTFKPWGIKI
+163 WSGRTFKPWGIKI
-176 DQSCQSSLAEF
+176 DKYCQSSLAEF

-213 AYFWYCR
+213 AYFYYCR
-220 GNKRKYKSLLGC
+220 GKKRKYKSLLGC
-232 SDATCHGGVWLK
+232 SDATCHNGVWLK

-257 ITRNVFMNYR
+257 ITRNVFINHR
-267 AEGDKISVI
+267 AESDKIAVI

-283 VVDSIYKYKRWNGKD
+283 VVDSYYTYKRWSGKD
-298 KVNHNYY
+298 KINHNYY

-311 FETLMEQCKKGIF
+311 FEQLMGFCKEGVF
-324 EYDIDDYTLQMNA
+324 EYDEDDYKLQMEA
-337 RYHGINCVDNCVN
+337 RYHGINCIDGCVN

-359 PAALALFPI
+359 PASLALFPI

-407 KTQTKTK
+407 KTETK

>member
-9 EKLADDLTQSQM
+9 EKLADDLSPDQM

-40 SMKVKN
+40 SMKIKN

-74 YLQTGE
+74 YLETGE

-89 PKNETPI
+89 PKEETPV
-96 QNEKPAEV
+96 QDEKPAEV
-104 EIDSSDYQKIELTNE
+104 EINSSDYQKIELTPDFMND
-119 FVNQAFD
+119 AFD
-126 KFNSKYFDNK
+126 KFNAKYFDNK
-136 LAKLKVTLEDDLAS
+136 LAKIKVTLEDDM
-150 KKGNVGEF
+150 KGNVGEF
-158 VYTID
+158 VYSID
-163 FSNRTFKPWGIKI
+163 FSGRTFKPWGIKI
-176 DQSCQSSLAEF
+176 DKYCQSSLAEF

-204 EIPEEDWQA
+204 EIPEEDWEE
-213 AYFWYCR
+213 AYFYYCR

-232 SDATCHGGVWLK
+232 SDATCHNGVWLK

-257 ITRNVFMNYR
+257 ITRNVFTNYR
-267 AEGDKISVI
+267 AESDKIAVI

-283 VVDSIYKYKRWNGKD
+283 VVDSYYTYKRWSGKD
-298 KVNHNYY
+298 KINHNYY

-311 FETLMEQCKKGIF
+311 FEQLMGICKEGVF
-324 EYDIDDYTLQMNA
+324 EYDEDDYKLQMEA
-337 RYHGINCVDNCVN
+337 RYHGINCIDGCVN
-350 EIYASKVEN
+350 AIYASKVEN

-407 KTQTKTK
+407 KTETETK

-435 VNKLKALGLSDE
+435 VNKLKELGLTDE

>member
-1 MEFEHFLN
+1 MEFEHFLF
-9 EKLADDLTQSQM
+9 EKLADDLSPEQM

-40 SMKVKN
+40 STKIKY

-63 KIRSLIDTIAT
+63 KIRSLIDTITT
-74 YLQTGE
+74 YLETGE

-89 PKNETPI
+89 PKKETPV
-96 QNEKPAEV
+96 QDEKPAEV
-104 EIDSSDYQKIELTNE
+104 EIDSSDYQKIELTPE
-119 FVNQAFD
+119 FLSDAFD
-126 KFNSKYFDNK
+126 KFNAKYFDNK
-136 LAKLKVTLEDDLAS
+136 LEKIKVTLEDDM
-150 KKGNVGEF
+150 KGNVGQF
-158 VYTID
+158 VYSID
-163 FSNRTFKPWGIKI
+163 FSGRTFKPWGIKI
-176 DQSCQSSLAEF
+176 DKYCQASLAEF

-204 EIPEEDWQA
+204 EIPEEDWQE
-213 AYFWYCR
+213 AYFYYCR

-232 SDATCHGGVWLK
+232 SDATCHNGVWLK

-257 ITRNVFMNYR
+257 ITRNTFINYR
-267 AEGDKISVI
+267 AESDKIAVI

-283 VVDSIYKYKRWNGKD
+283 VVDSIYKYKRWSGKD
-298 KVNHNYY
+298 KINHNYY

-311 FETLMEQCKKGIF
+311 FEKLLGICKEGVF
-324 EYDIDDYTLQMNA
+324 EYDEDDYKLQMEA
-337 RYHGINCVDNCVN
+337 RYHGINCIDGCVN

-359 PAALALFPI
+359 PTALALFPV

-407 KTQTKTK
+407 KTK

-425 LNEKTSKKWD
+425 LNEKTSKNWD